1 MKFASFLGPTGI
13 VAGVVRGAAV
23 VPLDGGDSVDWAG
36 QPTGLLQHIGGGRE
50 AITTGTEVPLDSVEL
65 VAPIPV
71 PRRNI
76 ICVGQ
81 NYVEHSI
88 EFDKSGFNAT
98 AGKGIPDRPVVFTKA
113 PTTVIGPEQEIPA
126 HDELTQSLDYE
137 AELAVIIGRE
147 GRDISPDDAMSHV
160 WGYTIINDVTAR
172 DIQHAH
178 RQWFLGKSKDGL
190 CPMGPFAVT
199 ADEVDYRDMLIETR
213 INGELRQS
221 AKTVDLI
228 FDIPELIAT
237 ISAGMTL
244 VPGDIIATG
253 TPPGVGIGFDPPRFL
268 RAGDVIEMTITG
280 LGTLV
285 NTVGAA
291 GNP

>member
-1 MKFASFLGPTGI
+1 M
-13 VAGVVRGAAV
+13 
-23 VPLDGGDSVDWAG
+23 
-36 QPTGLLQHIGGGRE
+36 
-50 AITTGTEVPLDSVEL
+50 
-65 VAPIPV
+65 
-71 PRRNI
+71 
-76 ICVGQ
+76 
-81 NYVEHSI
+81 
-88 EFDKSGFNAT
+88 
-98 AGKGIPDRPVVFTKA
+98 
-113 PTTVIGPEQEIPA
+113 
-126 HDELTQSLDYE
+126 
-137 AELAVIIGRE
+137 IIGRE

-160 WGYTIINDVTAR
+160 WGGYTIINDVTAR

-190 CPMGPFAVT
+190 CPMGGPFAVT

>member
-1 MKFASFLGPTGI
+1 
-13 VAGVVRGAAV
+13 V
-23 VPLDGGDSVDWAG
+23 
-36 QPTGLLQHIGGGRE
+36 GL
-50 AITTGTEVPLDSVEL
+50 
-65 VAPIPV
+65 
-71 PRRNI
+71 
-76 ICVGQ
+76 
-81 NYVEHSI
+81 NYVQHSI
-88 EFDKSGFNAT
+88 EFDASGFNAT

-113 PTTVIGPEQEIPA
+113 PTTVIGPNDVIPS
-126 HDELTQSLDYE
+126 HDSLTQSLDYE
-137 AELAVIIGRE
+137 AELGVIIGSA
-147 GRDISPDDAMSHV
+147 GKDISRDDAMAHV

-199 ADEVDYRDMLIETR
+199 ADEIDHRDVLIETR
-213 INGELRQS
+213 VNGELRQS

-228 FDIPELIAT
+228 FDIPELVAT

-268 RAGDVIEMTITG
+268 RAGDVIEMSITG

-285 NTVGAA
+285 NTVGAG
-291 GNP
+291 GNT